1 MNKQSRQFFVLTGGP
16 GSGKSTLI
24 GALSRAGYATFPE
37 AGRAIIQKQ
46 VAIGGQALPWIDP
59 RLFAET
65 MLSWDMKSYYLAEQF
80 NGPVFFDRGVVD
92 VIGYLHLMDIPVPEP
107 IQEAAENF
115 RYNRSVFVAPP
126 WEEIFKQDTERK
138 QDFTEAKRTYEA
150 TTAAYSENGYELI
163 EIPRTSLEERMRFL
177 LEKAGISTTSAHR
190 AKEEV

>member
-1 MNKQSRQFFVLTGGP
+1 
-16 GSGKSTLI
+16 
-24 GALSRAGYATFPE
+24 
-37 AGRAIIQKQ
+37 
-46 VAIGGQALPWIDP
+46 
-59 RLFAET
+59 
-65 MLSWDMKSYYLAEQF
+65 MKSYYLAEQF